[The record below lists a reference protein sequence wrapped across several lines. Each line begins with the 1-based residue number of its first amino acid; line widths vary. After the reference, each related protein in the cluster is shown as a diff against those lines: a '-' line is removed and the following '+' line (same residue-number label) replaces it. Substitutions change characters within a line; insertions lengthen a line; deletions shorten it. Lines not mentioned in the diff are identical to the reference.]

1 MAIVQLAVRGAN
13 GKMGLLTQYE
23 AERDRLCRS
32 LSLEASDD
40 GKSVILVEVDERK
53 VGIQREYR
61 FEVTTG
67 ELIALI
73 RAHGAELPGENHV
86 RPADAS

>member
-1 MAIVQLAVRGAN
+1 MVQLAVRGAN
-13 GKMGLLTQYE
+13 GKMGLLTQHE
-23 AERDRLCRS
+23 AETDRLCRS
-32 LSLEASDD
+32 LRLEASDD